1 MADGGDDGGGNGGGG
16 GDKKRPTRAKYDELL
31 NDELNDARKALA
43 VALAAMVTADEAISA
58 LEAENLAEAAVK
70 TAEKTAEEVAAGVTS
85 WLLNG
90 ILWGPSSPK
99 DPGVTPWLLNVLQP
113 AGYGLFFADCWG
125 LLGAP
130 SLFRRGTR
138 KEEPADESAA
148 QDEPEPAAK
157 FLARIAARGRIAAC
171 CQNDEDM

>member
-1 MADGGDDGGGNGGGG
+1 MFGTGDGSAPEIVDPWAGLG
-16 GDKKRPTRAKYDELL
+16 KVYM
-31 NDELNDARKALA
+31 ARKA
-43 VALAAMVTADEAISA
+43 ALAAMKTAKELADSSA
-58 LEAENLAEAAVK
+58 FVEAEELAEAAVK
-70 TAEKTAEEVAAGVTS
+70 TAEKTAEEVAAGVT
-85 WLLNG
+85 
-90 ILWGPSSPK
+90 LWTMTSSS
-99 DPGVTPWLLNVLQP
+99 P

-125 LLGAP
+125 LLGGP